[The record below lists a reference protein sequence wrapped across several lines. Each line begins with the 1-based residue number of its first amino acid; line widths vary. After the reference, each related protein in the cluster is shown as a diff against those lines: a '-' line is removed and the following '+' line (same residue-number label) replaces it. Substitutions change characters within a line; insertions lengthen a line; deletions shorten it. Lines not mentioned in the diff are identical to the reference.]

1 MTRLRDQ
8 LALILLLACQRAPR
22 PAAGG
27 GATAVHEVPPE
38 SARVAPAPLDS
49 TAALQQARD
58 SAIAAYVA
66 AREQFGTTQG
76 RIRAALGTPD
86 SVQATPFQNAH
97 DSTQT
102 DTVIRLYYPGVT
114 LGLYRV
120 ALSGT
125 DLLGEVILSRQ
136 RSAPH
141 LGVGIGS
148 TREQLEA
155 AFGPPNEEGQDE
167 AGHQT
172 VEYVRELAGVTFVLD
187 KGVVSRIEWAAHV
200 D

>member
-1 MTRLRDQ
+1 MRAPSAS
-8 LALILLLACQRAPR
+8 ALLVACQRAPR
-22 PAAGG
+22 RAAGG

-97 DSTQT
+97 DSK
-102 DTVIRLYYPGVT
+102 
-114 LGLYRV
+114 
-120 ALSGT
+120 
-125 DLLGEVILSRQ
+125 
-136 RSAPH
+136 
-141 LGVGIGS
+141 IGRAS
-148 TREQLEA
+148 CRE
-155 AFGPPNEEGQDE
+155 
-167 AGHQT
+167 
-172 VEYVRELAGVTFVLD
+172 RE
-187 KGVVSRIEWAAHV
+187 
-200 D
+200 